1 MAEQVAEQ
9 VAEQAVGLQPLDWGL
24 VIVYAASTI
33 GLGLYFSR
41 KQRSMQEYFT
51 GGGNMNPLLIGVS
64 LFATLLS
71 TISYLSVPGEAS
83 GKGPVNLLAMLSLP
97 FVFYV
102 VGRLMLP
109 VYMEYRVTS
118 AYELLERKLGLSV
131 RLLGATMFLAL
142 RLVWMTL
149 LVYLA
154 AEAMVVM
161 MGIDP
166 KWIPL
171 VVGVTGL
178 VAVIYTSLGGLQA
191 VVITDFMQ
199 TLLLFGGALLVVVTV
214 TIDLGGFGWIPAG
227 WHPNWDSQPILPIVD
242 GQFSPKVRVTVLGS
256 VLSSGIWYIAT
267 LGGDQTSV
275 QRFMA
280 TKDATAARRALAT
293 QLIVGCVVSL
303 TLFCVGISLLG
314 YFEAHAD
321 QLPNTID
328 IKDNADKLFPR
339 YIAFHLP
346 VGISGLVVAA
356 MFAAAMSSIDSGVNS
371 VTAVVL
377 HDFLGRAG
385 WQPKTEKGELR
396 FAKILAFSI
405 GVIVVLG
412 SSFMRL
418 IQGNITEMT
427 SKTVNL
433 LSVPIFG
440 LFFFAL
446 FVKNARTLA
455 VWLGAIAGTVTAIV
469 IGFSGPLVYLLH
481 TSWGMDP
488 ASFGTEIISF
498 PDKMT
503 GEIRHSCNDPI
514 SFQWIGPAALAVNVA
529 VGMMACWLMGP
540 GEKSSQAQPEPVP
553 SEMAPEVI
561 STGSS
566 EPQE

>member
-199 TLLLFGGALLVVVTV
+199 TLLLFGGA
-214 TIDLGGFGWIPAG
+214 
-227 WHPNWDSQPILPIVD
+227 
-242 GQFSPKVRVTVLGS
+242 
-256 VLSSGIWYIAT
+256 
-267 LGGDQTSV
+267 
-275 QRFMA
+275 
-280 TKDATAARRALAT
+280 
-293 QLIVGCVVSL
+293 
-303 TLFCVGISLLG
+303 
-314 YFEAHAD
+314 
-321 QLPNTID
+321 
-328 IKDNADKLFPR
+328 
-339 YIAFHLP
+339 
-346 VGISGLVVAA
+346 
-356 MFAAAMSSIDSGVNS
+356 
-371 VTAVVL
+371 
-377 HDFLGRAG
+377 
-385 WQPKTEKGELR
+385 
-396 FAKILAFSI
+396 
-405 GVIVVLG
+405 
-412 SSFMRL
+412 
-418 IQGNITEMT
+418 
-427 SKTVNL
+427 
-433 LSVPIFG
+433 
-440 LFFFAL
+440 
-446 FVKNARTLA
+446 
-455 VWLGAIAGTVTAIV
+455 
-469 IGFSGPLVYLLH
+469 
-481 TSWGMDP
+481 
-488 ASFGTEIISF
+488 
-498 PDKMT
+498 
-503 GEIRHSCNDPI
+503 
-514 SFQWIGPAALAVNVA
+514 
-529 VGMMACWLMGP
+529 
-540 GEKSSQAQPEPVP
+540 
-553 SEMAPEVI
+553 
-561 STGSS
+561 
-566 EPQE
+566 